1 MAINRQPV
9 LKRCKTLGINPATM
23 GIDKSSNRNP
33 KQGRKKQSEYGLQL
47 NEKQKVKFIY
57 GVLEKQFRKYY
68 VMATKKQGITGE
80 MLLQILESRLDNVVF
95 RLGLANTR
103 REARQI
109 VNHGHITV
117 NGQKVDIPSYL
128 VKPGDVIAVRE
139 KSKNSVRI
147 KEIVETNANRVVP
160 KWLSMDKNTL
170 TGKVITLAAR
180 DDTLSSNF
188 ILNNYMLPSVRGY
201 IYMFFREISELRL
214 LRSHL

>member
-23 GIDKSSNRNP
+23 GIDKSSNRNQ

-68 VMATKKQGITGE
+68 VMATKKHGITGE

-180 DDTLSSNF
+180 DDIDYEVEEHL
-188 ILNNYMLPSVRGY
+188 IV
-201 IYMFFREISELRL
+201 ELY
-214 LRSHL
+214 SK

>member
-33 KQGRKKQSEYGLQL
+33 KQGRKKQSEYGLEL

-180 DDTLSSNF
+180 DDIDYEVEEHL
-188 ILNNYMLPSVRGY
+188 IV
-201 IYMFFREISELRL
+201 ELY
-214 LRSHL
+214 SK

>member
-1 MAINRQPV
+1 MAINRQPL

-180 DDTLSSNF
+180 DDIDYEVEEHL
-188 ILNNYMLPSVRGY
+188 IV
-201 IYMFFREISELRL
+201 ELY
-214 LRSHL
+214 SK

>member
-109 VNHGHITV
+109 VNHC
-117 NGQKVDIPSYL
+117 QKVDIPSYL

-180 DDTLSSNF
+180 DDIDYEVEEHL
-188 ILNNYMLPSVRGY
+188 IV
-201 IYMFFREISELRL
+201 ELY
-214 LRSHL
+214 SK